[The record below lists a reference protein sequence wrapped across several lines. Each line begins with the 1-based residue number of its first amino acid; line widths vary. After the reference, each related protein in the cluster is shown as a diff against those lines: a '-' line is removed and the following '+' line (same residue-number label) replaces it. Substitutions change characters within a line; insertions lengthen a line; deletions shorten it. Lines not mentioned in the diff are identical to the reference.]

1 MNISEVT
8 NAFKIGEFLLRND
21 DNPNKIKIKYLTED
35 EIDQGIL
42 HDSSGRVYLLVSN
55 DKIMKIGGSMSK
67 GGIKSTMHFYVTAMQ
82 GGPSQS
88 RWCTHLLIEKE
99 LRDENKVEC
108 WMIKNEKVE
117 AKIAGL
123 KKKLLFKSLHL
134 KKVRIFVRK
143 NIKK

>member
-21 DNPNKIKIKYLTED
+21 DNPNKIKIKYLTKD
-35 EIDQGIL
+35 EIDQDIL

-67 GGIKSTMHFYVTAMQ
+67 GGIKSTMHFYVSAMQ

-88 RWCTHLLIEKE
+88 LSLIH
-99 LRDENKVEC
+99 
-108 WMIKNEKVE
+108 I
-117 AKIAGL
+117 
-123 KKKLLFKSLHL
+123 
-134 KKVRIFVRK
+134 
-143 NIKK
+143 